1 MVDNVWCV
9 SMLMKKAGALCG
21 WIGMILIQLSVIPST
36 VKLLY
41 GITANT
47 PPLDLVLMVW
57 AGLLLFLIR
66 SVTHKDMLYITSN
79 GIGFVF
85 QSILLALILIK

>member
-1 MVDNVWCV
+1 MVDIIRHYGL
-9 SMLMKKAGALCG
+9 LMKKFGAIAG

-66 SVTHKDMLYITSN
+66 SITHKDMLYITSN

-85 QSILLALILIK
+85 QSILLTLILIK